1 MPSSDLSVVPELWPL
16 GCFIEE
22 RVSLRFLGF
31 MSTSLDRS
39 FRVDPA
45 ELPGQA
51 VIFGSTPAMR
61 EIRSRIDSVLSVDL
75 PVLIQGE
82 SGTGKE
88 LIARFL
94 HARSSRRDA
103 PFVKLNCSAIPAN
116 LLESEL
122 FGSEKGSFKGVSED
136 RPGLIEIADGGTLFL
151 NEIGDMS
158 LDLQG
163 KLHRLLRDRSYTR
176 IGGREERLGHIRVI
190 CATNIDL
197 QKAVELGTFREDL
210 FYRINVVSLRP
221 SPLRHRKSDIP
232 QLCEYFLQK
241 LSLQFRRNI
250 PQLRPVTL
258 QLLKQWDW
266 PGNLREL
273 ENWIA
278 RAIILGDDEALSA
291 ELKRR
296 LEAPNGLASPQF
308 RLSSLKETTD
318 RATSRVTSALILK
331 ALQANRWNRRKTAEE
346 LNMSYRA
353 LLYKLRDAG
362 VGIPQRRRSHRGRPP
377 AH

>member
-1 MPSSDLSVVPELWPL
+1 
-16 GCFIEE
+16 
-22 RVSLRFLGF
+22 

-45 ELPGQA
+45 ELPGQT
-51 VIFGSTPAMR
+51 VIFGGTPTMR
-61 EIRSRIDSVLSVDL
+61 EIRNRIDSVLSVDL

-122 FGSEKGSFKGVSED
+122 FGSEKGSFKGTSED
-136 RPGLIEIADGGTLFL
+136 RPGLIQIAEGGTLFL
-151 NEIGDMS
+151 NEIGDMN

-163 KLHRLLRDRSYTR
+163 KLLRLLRDRSYTR
-176 IGGREERLGHIRVI
+176 VGGREERIGRVRVV

-197 QKAVELGTFREDL
+197 QKAVEVGTFREDL
-210 FYRINVVSLRP
+210 FYRINLVSLCP
-221 SPLRHRKSDIP
+221 SPLRDRKTDIP
-232 QLCEYFLQK
+232 QLVEYFLQK
-241 LSLQFRRNI
+241 LSVQFRRSI

-278 RAIILGDDEALSA
+278 RAIILGDDEALGA
-291 ELKRR
+291 ELRRR
-296 LEAPNGLASPQF
+296 LETPNGLASRQP
-308 RLSSLKETTD
+308 RLGSLKEATN
-318 RATSRVTSALILK
+318 RATSTVTGALILK

-353 LLYKLRDAG
+353 LLYKLRD
-362 VGIPQRRRSHRGRPP
+362 VGIPQRRRSHRGWPP